1 MAEPQPSAIHEG
13 AETPPAPAAG
23 GAAAAS
29 EAAAL
34 SSLDNKTISGSD
46 SAPKKE
52 VDLKALNDAMK
63 ALGSGD
69 GDSKKAATA
78 GTLNKKEPA
87 KLIKVEPADVSLLV
101 SLPSTFFSVSLTFV
115 FDDLFGI
122 GCGEFLI
129 LAVSWAN
136 DSDFQA
142 EHLDMSR
149 TKATELL
156 RAHDA
161 DAVKAM
167 KAWVSA
173 SA

>member
-69 GDSKKAATA
+69 GSDKKAATA
-78 GTLNKKEPA
+78 GTLSKKEPA

-101 SLPSTFFSVSLTFV
+101 SLLPLLFCFSDFLFV
-115 FDDLFGI
+115 GLFGFGF
-122 GCGEFLI
+122 GCGEFVTF
-129 LAVSWAN
+129 AVSWA
-136 DSDFQA
+136 DDFGFPG
-142 EHLDMSR
+142 
-149 TKATELL
+149 
-156 RAHDA
+156 RA
-161 DAVKAM
+161 
-167 KAWVSA
+167 S
-173 SA
+173 

>member
-1 MAEPQPSAIHEG
+1 MAEPQPSTVHEG

-101 SLPSTFFSVSLTFV
+101 SLLPLSF
-115 FDDLFGI
+115 LF
-122 GCGEFLI
+122 L
-129 LAVSWAN
+129 
-136 DSDFQA
+136 
-142 EHLDMSR
+142 
-149 TKATELL
+149 
-156 RAHDA
+156 
-161 DAVKAM
+161 
-167 KAWVSA
+167 
-173 SA
+173 

>member
-1 MAEPQPSAIHEG
+1 MAEPQPSTIHEG
-13 AETPPAPAAG
+13 AETPPAPAG
-23 GAAAAS
+23 GAAAS

-52 VDLKALNDAMK
+52 VDMKALNDAMK

-69 GDSKKAATA
+69 GNKKAATA
-78 GTLNKKEPA
+78 GNVKKEEPA
-87 KLIKVEPADVSLLV
+87 KLIKVEAADVSLL
-101 SLPSTFFSVSLTFV
+101 
-115 FDDLFGI
+115 
-122 GCGEFLI
+122 
-129 LAVSWAN
+129 
-136 DSDFQA
+136 A
-142 EHLDMSR
+142 EHLDVSR

-161 DAVKAM
+161 NAVKAM
-167 KAWVSA
+167 KAWVTA

>member
-13 AETPPAPAAG
+13 AETPPAPAG

-34 SSLDNKTISGSD
+34 SSLDNTTISSGSD

-69 GDSKKAATA
+69 DGGSKKAATA

-101 SLPSTFFSVSLTFV
+101 SLLLFSYDNLSVLTIRNARPS
-115 FDDLFGI
+115 I
-122 GCGEFLI
+122 LI
-129 LAVSWAN
+129 CRERRRQN
-136 DSDFQA
+136 C
-142 EHLDMSR
+142 
-149 TKATELL
+149 
-156 RAHDA
+156 
-161 DAVKAM
+161 
-167 KAWVSA
+167 
-173 SA
+173 

>member
-13 AETPPAPAAG
+13 AETLPAPAG
-23 GAAAAS
+23 GAAAS

-69 GDSKKAATA
+69 DGSKKAATA

-101 SLPSTFFSVSLTFV
+101 SLLLSFLRQSLCLLG
-115 FDDLFGI
+115 FDDLVEAG
-122 GCGEFLI
+122 L
-129 LAVSWAN
+129 
-136 DSDFQA
+136 
-142 EHLDMSR
+142 
-149 TKATELL
+149 
-156 RAHDA
+156 
-161 DAVKAM
+161 
-167 KAWVSA
+167 
-173 SA
+173 